1 LNEQKILGETK
12 LRIYEICSCSQC
24 KNHPQRPKCPSRQP
38 HGCCLI
44 YMVNGEWRLSAT
56 TTDYLNLQAEK
67 ETELEDFLFFNAS
80 E

>member
-1 LNEQKILGETK
+1 
-12 LRIYEICSCSQC
+12 
-24 KNHPQRPKCPSRQP
+24 
-38 HGCCLI
+38 
-44 YMVNGEWRLSAT
+44 MVNGEWRLSAT